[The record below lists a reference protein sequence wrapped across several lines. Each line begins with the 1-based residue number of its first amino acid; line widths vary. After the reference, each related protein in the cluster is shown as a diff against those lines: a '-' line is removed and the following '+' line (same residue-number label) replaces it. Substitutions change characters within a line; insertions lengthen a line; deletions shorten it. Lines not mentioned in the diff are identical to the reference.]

1 MLPVLIP
8 IVVAAL
14 AAKSVHDSKRIDNL
28 QNQLDNKR

>member
-8 IVVAAL
+8 LVVAAL
-14 AAKSVHDSKRIDNL
+14 AAKSVHDSQRIDDL